1 MLLVNKGR
9 SLALLMQITSQGR
22 RGGGGP
28 TFFRVQVHVYQRAGV
43 GASLQKLKGMQIL
56 KLQCRYVKGVPIVYR
71 RYSKEALFFVK
82 NGIKEEKGLDF
93 VEEPPLTKLF

>member
-9 SLALLMQITSQGR
+9 SLALFMQITSQGR
-22 RGGGGP
+22 RGGAP

-56 KLQCRYVKGVPIVYR
+56 KLQSRYVKGVPIVYR
-71 RYSKEALFFVK
+71 RYSKEALFLLKMV
-82 NGIKEEKGLDF
+82 
-93 VEEPPLTKLF
+93 

>member
-1 MLLVNKGR
+1 MLVNKGR

-22 RGGGGP
+22 RGGGP

>member
-9 SLALLMQITSQGR
+9 SFNSPFNADHLPGQE
-22 RGGGGP
+22 GGGGP
-28 TFFRVQVHVYQRAGV
+28 TLFRVQVHVYQRAGV

-71 RYSKEALFFVK
+71 RYSKEALFLLKMV
-82 NGIKEEKGLDF
+82 
-93 VEEPPLTKLF
+93 